1 MNQEKIARM
10 VIKPLEEW
18 LQAVVGRRELTLII

>member
-1 MNQEKIARM
+1 MELLMRAFTAQ

-18 LQAVVGRRELTLII
+18 LALRRLERR